1 MFVNLDADYT
11 LSLFFSPFL
20 FFKPVLIITWI
31 ITGQT
36 IFVFIFHLKPIWNSF
51 YKFILFVFYL
61 KNRYEI
67 LFLKFILLSSIP
79 KTYWNS
85 FHKIHSFIFY
95 LKNIFEILFMKFIF
109 FFYLKNI
116 SEIIFIKLIL
126 SCSII
131 LDLYFLLKI

>member
-1 MFVNLDADYT
+1 MLIT
-11 LSLFFSPFL
+11 HCHFFFFP
-20 FFKPVLIITWI
+20 FFKLVLIITWI

-109 FFYLKNI
+109 FLSQKHIWNYFYKTHSFLHHNTRSVFSIKNI
-116 SEIIFIKLIL
+116 IHSF
-126 SCSII
+126 SS
-131 LDLYFLLKI
+131 

>member
-1 MFVNLDADYT
+1 MLIT
-11 LSLFFSPFL
+11 HCHFFFFPFL
-20 FFKPVLIITWI
+20 KLVLIITWI

-61 KNRYEI
+61 KQI
-67 LFLKFILLSSIP
+67 
-79 KTYWNS
+79 WNS
-85 FHKIHSFIFY
+85 FSKIHSFVFY
-95 LKNIFEILFMKFIF
+95 PKNILKFFSYNSFFYFLSQKHIWNSFYEIHF

-126 SCSII
+126 SCII
-131 LDLYFLLKI
+131 VLDLYFLLKI